1 MREKWVLSLGW
12 EDPLEK
18 EIINSSSIISWEI
31 PLTDLA
37 WKFYVHEVTKSDTT

>member
-18 EIINSSSIISWEI
+18 EIIAIYMRAVVCVLGRGEEGVQM
-31 PLTDLA
+31 LF
-37 WKFYVHEVTKSDTT
+37 KGCM